1 MPTSPAL
8 PKSMKKSCR
17 AGTRSTSSR
26 CGSCRRRCSPSRSST
41 SRGKLPC
48 RSTQTSLASTPHS
61 RQSQTEV
68 GNMQSQLAEK
78 TTLLAEARLQEQEF
92 KEKIHSLQDQVNV
105 YEKRMALPFGA
116 SYTGAHGSHD
126 LSGEPTEFEYLR
138 KVLFEY
144 MMGRETKTLAK
155 VITTVLKFTPEHSQK
170 VMEREEAR
178 ATFAVYPR

>member
-1 MPTSPAL
+1 MLTLHAMRCQEMKMKQYL
-8 PKSMKKSCR
+8 KKKLLSMSN
-17 AGTRSTSSR
+17 
-26 CGSCRRRCSPSRSST
+26 
-41 SRGKLPC
+41 L
-48 RSTQTSLASTPHS
+48 QQDVH